1 MQFLETNW
9 VTFYNFRIKEFDDSL
24 NEDHLD
30 VLQIRKLCFAGKML
44 NKFSVYGLWHAFFHL
59 LKKVNTNSM
68 PHSLDTG
75 IPEGQGRRAMA
86 WRILLNYLPESRASW
101 TNYLK
106 KQRDLYHQFLGKSS
120 KWSNG
125 SNRLLCFDCSF
136 QYPKNDIW

>member
-1 MQFLETNW
+1 
-9 VTFYNFRIKEFDDSL
+9 
-24 NEDHLD
+24 
-30 VLQIRKLCFAGKML
+30 ML

-120 KWSNG
+120 KWSIG
-125 SNRLLCFDCSF
+125 SNRLLCFYFSIQRTIFDKAYFLFRRNNHSTSNQSGRRRSSF
-136 QYPKNDIW
+136 KSQSKQPMAVFF